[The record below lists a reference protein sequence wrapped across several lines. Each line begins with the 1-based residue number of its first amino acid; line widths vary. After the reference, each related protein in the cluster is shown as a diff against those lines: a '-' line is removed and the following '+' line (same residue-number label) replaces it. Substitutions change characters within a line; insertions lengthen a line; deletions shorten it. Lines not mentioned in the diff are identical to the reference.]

1 VRFGASGT
9 DLGHFQ
15 HISKERR
22 LTGAKRT
29 DWFLTGTNAGESLIN
44 FMDDIGILEMLTM
57 E

>member
-1 VRFGASGT
+1 MRFGASGT